1 MNELVFYDFINE
13 KYITTNYIQEGT
25 LLSYIDLLNEYSID
39 MENVIFIYNF
49 QILDNNKIIN
59 NTINNIIIIDK
70 TLINNKSITNYKNNS
85 SKIELD
91 YKTHKYISLLQQYT
105 DLITFIIILKTENTE
120 YIILYLE
127 KYRKKKI
134 YNIIKNHQ
142 EEIVDMIENNNNFI
156 DFYIRTCN
164 INILQYIINYGNNNR
179 IISEL
184 ESIFPDVPMENI
196 EELIDIFS

>member
-25 LLSYIDLLNEYSID
+25 LLSYIDLFNEHNIT
-39 MENVIFIYNF
+39 MKNVIFIYNF
-49 QILDNNKIIN
+49 KILDNNKIIN

-70 TLINNKSITNYKNNS
+70 TLINNKTVKNYTNNTTKL
-85 SKIELD
+85 ELD
-91 YKTHKYISLLQQYT
+91 YKTNKYISLLQQYT
-105 DLITFIIILKTENTE
+105 DLITFIIILKTENTD

-142 EEIVDMIENNNNFI
+142 EDIVDMIKNNNNFI